1 MFTFAQTLSLVP
13 PVPEK
18 VKNFMANTPFASQ
31 YPRWWTCN
39 SNLQQI
45 VTALVHIEQSSA
57 GRAWGVKLADIP
69 LVSQGTDTRFLYPG
83 GIKELGVLVAW
94 FFKKSN
100 LNDSD
105 KMATVKWAEQDV
117 YQRGGADKVNCDAI
131 ARMIYAVQEW
141 AQDPGERLAVIE
153 ERVAALEAH
162 IAALVT
168 QNSSLVNRLKSTP
181 AVTCLM
187 LLFEQRHDQTQDS
200 TSTSPLNI
208 PPHTE
213 GISDLSDQAQ
223 TSTPTSP
230 LNIPPH
236 IERISD
242 LSDQA
247 EDWLRQQLQ
256 TRSLWVKVTSMDSA
270 EENHISW
277 APLEGGIEIGSTVI
291 RKYWAYRFW

>member
-13 PVPEK
+13 PVPEE
-18 VKNFMANTPFASQ
+18 VKKFMANTPFASKHPSWFTYNNNIPQ
-31 YPRWWTCN
+31 M
-39 SNLQQI
+39 

-69 LVSQGTDTRFLYPG
+69 LGSQGTDARFLSPG
-83 GIKELGVLVAW
+83 GIVELGVLVAW
-94 FFKKSN
+94 FFNKSN

-105 KMATVKWAEQDV
+105 KMASVKWAEQNV

-141 AQDPGERLAVIE
+141 APDQVEDPGERLAVIE

-162 IAALVT
+162 IAALVS
-168 QNSSLVNRLKSTP
+168 QNSSLAP
-181 AVTCLM
+181 AVTCLT

-200 TSTSPLNI
+200 T
-208 PPHTE
+208 
-213 GISDLSDQAQ
+213 
-223 TSTPTSP
+223 PTSP
-230 LNIPPH
+230 FNIPPH

-277 APLEGGIEIGSTVI
+277 APLEGGIEIGSAVI
-291 RKYWAYRFW
+291 RKYGAYRFW